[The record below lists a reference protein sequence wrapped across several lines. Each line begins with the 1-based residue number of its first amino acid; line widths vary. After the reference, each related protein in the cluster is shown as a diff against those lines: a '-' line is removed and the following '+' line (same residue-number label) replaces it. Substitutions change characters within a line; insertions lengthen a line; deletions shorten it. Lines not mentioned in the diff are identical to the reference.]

1 MPLLQVSDIE
11 IFFGPLQVL
20 WGVSFYLEEK
30 ETVSL
35 LGSNGAGKTTT
46 VNGLAGVLP
55 VGAGRVDFAGQD
67 ITKLPAHKRV
77 EAGLVMVP
85 EGRKI
90 FPSLS
95 VLENLELGSFL
106 KGPKSRRQESLD
118 RVISMFPILRERQ
131 NQAAGTLSGGEQQM
145 LALGRGLMSLPRLLI
160 LDEPS
165 LGLAPIIVDEIFH
178 SVTTIN
184 HEGVTVLLVE
194 QNAPQALSI
203 SNRAYVLEE
212 GRVALTGSGS
222 ELLKN
227 DHIRRV
233 YLGVAEEPVTPT
245 A

>member
-1 MPLLQVSDIE
+1 MPLLHVSEIE

-20 WGVSFYLEEK
+20 WRVSFDLEET

-46 VNGLAGVLP
+46 VSGVAGVVP
-55 VGAGRVDFAGQD
+55 ISNGRVEFAGQD
-67 ITKLPAHKRV
+67 ITRLPAHKRV
-77 EAGLVMVP
+77 ESGLVLVP

-95 VLENLELGSFL
+95 VLENLELGSYL
-106 KGPKSRRQESLD
+106 KVPKSRRRESLD
-118 RVISMFPILRERQ
+118 RVMGMFPILKQRRA
-131 NQAAGTLSGGEQQM
+131 QAAGTLSGGEQQM

-178 SVTTIN
+178 SVSAIN
-184 HEGVTVLLVE
+184 KEGVTVLLVE

-212 GRVALTGSGS
+212 GRVVLTGTGS
-222 ELLKN
+222 ELLNN

-233 YLGVAEEPVTPT
+233 YLGVVEEPETPS

>member
-1 MPLLQVSDIE
+1 MPLLQANDIE
-11 IFFGPLQVL
+11 VFFGPLQVL
-20 WGVSFYLEEK
+20 WGVSFELEET

-46 VNGLAGVLP
+46 VSGVAGIVP
-55 VGAGRVDFAGQD
+55 VSGGRVYFDGQD
-67 ITKLPAHKRV
+67 VTRLPAHKRV
-77 EAGLVMVP
+77 EAGLILVP

-118 RVISMFPILRERQ
+118 RVMGMFPVLRERR

-178 SVTTIN
+178 SVTAIN
-184 HEGVTVLLVE
+184 DEGVTVLLVE

-212 GRVALTGSGS
+212 GKVVLSGSGA
-222 ELLKN
+222 ELLEN
-227 DHIRRV
+227 DHIRKV
-233 YLGVAEEPVTPT
+233 YLGVVEEPAAPQ